1 MDEVKTVKIYTWKY
15 DNGAWGYAVK
25 QKNKGEWLE
34 EESYVTKKEVEKCY
48 KKYKEQSED
57 QSVKKKKIDVL
68 VGLVRCGGQC
78 G

>member
-34 EESYVTKKEVEKCY
+34 EESYATKREVEKCR
-48 KKYKEQSED
+48 
-57 QSVKKKKIDVL
+57 KKI
-68 VGLVRCGGQC
+68 
-78 G
+78 